1 MSYIVPS
8 VLVYQ
13 QLVNSGGV
21 ANVTPDLEAC
31 IIGPL
36 NNTLTYVPGST
47 ASQVKTAAMS
57 TTATTG
63 YVASGSYT
71 ITVVSTAGFSVG
83 DKVLVIGAGDSGGNL
98 QANLVSISGN
108 VITLDAAATTTI
120 TSSIPAVV
128 TKSGSISDA
137 SIDNTFTLPGIT
149 PGQVI
154 DATSIKP
161 WLNNVRVQTAITGA
175 EGYYTDNTLTIR
187 TNSASGIW
195 STGSITTGTATLTLS
210 AGGGAGLVAGDTI
223 MVTGAGASGGLLT
236 ALITNLVGDVAT
248 VTPSA
253 GTTVTGALVTKV
265 VPVNLNSTTN
275 TLRSEPGDPV
285 VYTYTSNSGVSKSVT
300 TAVKTITTS
309 SGLNGTLVSAK
320 VVDSFPADLS
330 YVATGG
336 ITSGS
341 TALTVVTQTNKT
353 ITAMTWAG
361 SVVTATSTSHGFLVG
376 NVITVSGVT
385 PAGYNGIVIVTGV
398 PTANTFTYALVNNP
412 GAVTAQGVAIYGTNA
427 TGMAIGG
434 KVLVSGAGASG
445 ADLVA
450 GITGVA
456 GQSITLDTAASTT
469 VAAANVIVVNRTLE
483 VSFRKA
489 YNNQVLPT
497 VKPISG
503 GASFDT
509 SNAGTLGTVK
519 INSGSELVY
528 GPVVSGDVYFGYT
541 ALRTDLSN
549 RVLTINNPD
558 DLKGQFGTIDDT
570 NPLAL
575 GCQIAL
581 ANTIGRVRAIAIT
594 SNDLTGYLS
603 ALSYA
608 EGERLYFLTPMTQ
621 DLATIM
627 AFRAHVAQ
635 MSTPENASWRVAI
648 VNTAIPTQ
656 QYIGQFTPSF
666 VNANGGNNAVTV
678 IAGKYVL
685 TASNATFISDGIA
698 PGDSVYF
705 TASSVGG
712 QVGAHQVLEVISNQQ
727 LVIQTTATST
737 AISYYVSRLM
747 TKTQS
752 AAAVAATSTALMDKR
767 VWHVQPDLVGVSVN
781 GVTKYLPGYYLACGL
796 AGMGAGFPVQQGF
809 TNIGVAGITDLK
821 HSNFYFSK
829 SDLGAMAATGTCL
842 FAQASQGG
850 IPYCR
855 HELTT
860 DVSVLE
866 YRELLVV
873 KNWDFL
879 SYFYHDKLSSFVG
892 SWNIVPDTITTIYQ
906 NVTAS
911 SELIKAK
918 KLPKIGS
925 PLLSYKILS
934 LKQNAYNKDNLDCQ
948 LRVEVVYPLNYLNL
962 TISI

>member
-36 NNTLTYVPGST
+36 YNTLTYIPGST
-47 ASQVKTAAMS
+47 ASQVQTAAMS
-57 TTATTG
+57 STSTTG
-63 YVASGSYT
+63 YVTAGSYAV
-71 ITVVSTAGFSVG
+71 TVVSTAGFSVG
-83 DKVLVIGAGDSGGNL
+83 DSVLVLGADATGNNL

-108 VITLDAAATTTI
+108 ILTLDTAAGTTI
-120 TSSIPAVV
+120 TSAAPAVV
-128 TKSGSISDA
+128 TKAGKIANAAVSNS
-137 SIDNTFTLPGIT
+137 FTLPGIS

-154 DATSIKP
+154 DAASIKP
-161 WLNNVRVQTAITGA
+161 WLNNVKVQTVVTGA
-175 EGYYTDNTLTIR
+175 DGYYTDNTLTIR
-187 TNSASGIW
+187 TNSSAGTW

-210 AGGGAGLVAGDTI
+210 AGGGSGLVIGDT
-223 MVTGAGASGGLLT
+223 VTVAGAGAASGLLT

-253 GTTVTGALVTKV
+253 GTTVASVAVTKV
-265 VPVNLNSTTN
+265 IPVNLNSTTN

-285 VYTYTSNSGVSKSVT
+285 VYTYTSNAGVSKSVT
-300 TAVKTITTS
+300 T
-309 SGLNGTLVSAK
+309 SAK
-320 VVDSFPADLS
+320 VVTTSTGLNGNLVSVKIVDSFPVDLS
-330 YVATGG
+330 FVAAGG
-336 ITSGS
+336 IASGS
-341 TALTVVTQTNKT
+341 NSLTIVTQSSKT

-361 SVVTATSTSHGFLVG
+361 SVVAATSTGHGFSVG

-385 PAGYNGIVIVTGV
+385 PSGYNGVVIVTSV
-398 PTANTFTYALVNNP
+398 PTVNTFTYALVTNP
-412 GAVTAQGVAIYGTNA
+412 GVVSVQGAAIYGTNVS
-427 TGMAIGG
+427 GMAIGG
-434 KVLVSGAGASG
+434 KVLVSGAGSSG
-445 ADLVA
+445 ADLLA

-456 GQSITLDTAASTT
+456 GQVITLDTSASTT
-469 VAAANVIVVNRTLE
+469 VAAANVIAVNRTLN
-483 VSFRKA
+483 VSFRKT
-489 YNNQVLPT
+489 YNNQVIPSI
-497 VKPISG
+497 KPISG
-503 GASFDT
+503 GSSYDT
-509 SNAGTLGTVK
+509 SNAGTLGTVTL
-519 INSGSELVY
+519 NSGSELVY

-549 RVLTINNPD
+549 RVLTINNIQ

-581 ANTIGRVRAIAIT
+581 ANTTGRVRAIAIT
-594 SNDLTGYLS
+594 SNDLMGYMA
-603 ALSYA
+603 ALPYA
-608 EGERLYFLTPMTQ
+608 EGERLYYLTPLTQ

-627 AFRAHVAQ
+627 AFKAHVDQ
-635 MSTPENASWRVAI
+635 MSTPENASWRVSI

-656 QYIGQFTPSF
+656 QYIGQYTPSF
-666 VNANGGNNAVTV
+666 VNANGGNNAVSV

-685 TASNATFISDGIA
+685 TSSNATFISDGIA
-698 PGDSVYF
+698 AGDSVYF
-705 TASSVGG
+705 TACSVVG
-712 QVGAHQVLEVISNQQ
+712 QIGAHQVLEVVSNQQ
-727 LVIQTTATST
+727 LVIQTTVTST

-752 AAAVAATSTALMDKR
+752 ASAVAATSTALMDKR

-796 AGMGAGFPVQQGF
+796 AGMGSGFPIQQGF

-829 SDLGAMAATGTCL
+829 ADLGTMAAAGTCL

-855 HELTT
+855 HELTS

-879 SYFYHDKLSSFVG
+879 SYFYHDKLSSFIG
-892 SWNIVPDTITTIYQ
+892 SWNITPDTITTIYQ
-906 NVTAS
+906 SITAS
-911 SELIKAK
+911 SELVKAK

-934 LKQNAYNKDNLDCQ
+934 LAPNAYNKDNLDCQ